1 MNSKFSSFQIIII
14 IIFGIFIVAGVAA
27 FSFYKGNT
35 TDGTLPTI
43 TVWGTIPKNAFDDYV
58 TKVNYT
64 TSPQLSITYVQK
76 SVAQFNLDLISAL
89 ARGQGPD
96 TIIVPTDLLLPL
108 EDKLA
113 LIPFTSMTQ
122 RTFMDT
128 YIQEANIYI
137 NQNGI
142 LGFPFVVDPLVMY
155 WNRDMYNTAGIATY
169 PKYWDDFKNLN
180 KTLTVKDSNGNLRR
194 SAVAL
199 GQFDNIVNAREIF
212 GSILMQIG
220 NPVTI
225 VDKNGLVTSGIKS
238 AYSTSIQSAV
248 TFFAQFINPSSV
260 NYSWNKSMSDSKS
273 AFLAGNLATYF
284 GFASE
289 LSDIRTKNPN
299 LNFDVALLPGP
310 KTPGTAVTYGRMYGF
325 SMIKTSPNL
334 TAAFQVMSTLSS
346 SQYLGTLSDSMYLPN
361 VRRDVLADGS
371 GDPYIAL
378 FGKAALVSST
388 WLDADPAGSSQI
400 FSDMVQSF
408 ASGQKSIY
416 QAIQD
421 AGDQYNALL
430 SQAVAP
436 Q

>member
-1 MNSKFSSFQIIII
+1 
-14 IIFGIFIVAGVAA
+14 
-27 FSFYKGNT
+27 
-35 TDGTLPTI
+35 
-43 TVWGTIPKNAFDDYV
+43 
-58 TKVNYT
+58 
-64 TSPQLSITYVQK
+64 
-76 SVAQFNLDLISAL
+76 
-89 ARGQGPD
+89 
-96 TIIVPTDLLLPL
+96 
-108 EDKLA
+108 
-113 LIPFTSMTQ
+113 
-122 RTFMDT
+122 
-128 YIQEANIYI
+128 
-137 NQNGI
+137 
-142 LGFPFVVDPLVMY
+142 
-155 WNRDMYNTAGIATY
+155 
-169 PKYWDDFKNLN
+169 
-180 KTLTVKDSNGNLRR
+180 
-194 SAVAL
+194 
-199 GQFDNIVNAREIF
+199 
-212 GSILMQIG
+212 
-220 NPVTI
+220 
-225 VDKNGLVTSGIKS
+225 
-238 AYSTSIQSAV
+238 
-248 TFFAQFINPSSV
+248 
-260 NYSWNKSMSDSKS
+260 MSDSKS